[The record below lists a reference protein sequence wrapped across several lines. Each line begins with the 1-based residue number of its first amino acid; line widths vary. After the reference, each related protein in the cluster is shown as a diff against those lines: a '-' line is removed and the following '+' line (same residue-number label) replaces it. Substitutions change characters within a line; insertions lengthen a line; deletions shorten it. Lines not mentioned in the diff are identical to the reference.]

1 MGKYDSLIK
10 VYVALYNVY
19 YDNIL
24 LPILKQ
30 KKK

>member
-10 VYVALYNVY
+10 VHVALYNVY